1 MALGK
6 GVYEIRMILG
16 NVAARSELAMIA
28 IVPRQR
34 VVPWKPFAQWMA
46 LLRRNRREPG
56 RGMRE

>member
-16 NVAARSELAMIA
+16 NVAARNELAMIA

-34 VVPWKPFAQWMA
+34 VVPWKPFA
-46 LLRRNRREPG
+46 
-56 RGMRE
+56 